1 MTRSLLIIGCGSHA
15 EVVVETAYSLGYK
28 NFHYFDS
35 NRKNLK
41 EFKGKKVLKDMPK
54 NYNGD
59 YFIAV
64 GHNFFR
70 EAFELEF
77 KSQNPKSNLVSLIHP
92 NCYVSNSA
100 KIEEGVI
107 VLPMSTIHTNV
118 HLRKGVIININCC
131 VDHNSEM
138 HQFSSIAPNS
148 TIGGNVKIGKRSA
161 LLIGASCVS
170 GVEIGEDVV
179 IGASSCVHSKI
190 NSNSVCIGSPSKKI
204 KSRQPQERYM

>member
-15 EVVVETAYSLGYK
+15 EVVSETAYSLGYEK
-28 NFHYFDS
+28 LEYFDS
-35 NRKNLK
+35 YRKNQR
-41 EFKGKKVLKDMPK
+41 EFKGKKVIKDMPK
-54 NYNGD
+54 NFNGE
-59 YFIAV
+59 YFIAI
-64 GHNFFR
+64 GHNFYR

-77 KSQNPKSNLVSLIHP
+77 KAQNPKSNLVSLLHP
-92 NCYVSNSA
+92 NSFISKSA
-100 KIEEGVI
+100 KVEEGVL
-107 VLPMSTIHTNV
+107 VLPMSTIHTHV

-138 HQFSSIAPNS
+138 NEFSSAAPNS

-161 LLIGASCVS
+161 LLIGSSCIS

-190 NSNSVCIGSPSKKI
+190 DSNSLCIGSPSRKI
-204 KSRQPQERYM
+204 KSRKPQEKYM